1 MTSNTLQ
8 AQETRQGTTLH
19 EAVENF
25 LLSRRVAG
33 VATTTLD
40 GYVYWLQEFAE
51 FVGSDTAPT
60 VLDVTRFLAHLQEKK
75 LAPASRKKAL
85 QVLKAFCRWAVR
97 NGLLAQDPTKDVT
110 VKAPLELPTVPTDEE
125 LRAVIDACGAN
136 FVGRRNRALILVL
149 ADAGLRASEALHL
162 LVESWNPQDRS
173 LLVRHGKGAKDR
185 TVFVGPT
192 TARAIKEYLAVHP
205 ALSRENFLFVDEKGR
220 PLKRRH
226 LIAILHRLSKRAG
239 LPRERRL
246 HPHSLRHY
254 AATSWLRNGMGLEEV
269 RRLLGHSTLAM
280 TLRYSNLVGADLQAA
295 HKRASALERIF
306 LKG

>member
-1 MTSNTLQ
+1 MTNNALQ
-8 AQETRQGTTLH
+8 EAQRGTVLH
-19 EAVENF
+19 EAIENF

-33 VATTTLD
+33 VAQTTLE
-40 GYVYWLQEFAE
+40 GYRYWLGEFE
-51 FVGSDTAPT
+51 NFVGDSAPT
-60 VLDVTRFLAHLQEKK
+60 PLTVTKWFAKLQEKG

-85 QVLKAFCRWAVR
+85 QVLRAFARWAVR
-97 NGLLAQDPTKDVT
+97 NALLGEDITKDVG
-110 VKAPLELPTVPTDEE
+110 VRVPSELPVVPTDEE
-125 LRAVIDACGAN
+125 LRAILDACGMG

-162 LVESWNPQDRS
+162 IVENWDPQNRS

-205 ALSRENFLFVDEKGR
+205 ALSRENFLFVDENGR

-239 LPRERRL
+239 LPRERRI

-306 LKG
+306 LRG